1 MAGEWIR
8 KLWYTYTTEYYSAT
22 KGNASESV
30 LMRWMNLEPIIQSEV
45 RSKSGRERQMLYTNA
60 YTWNLERRHC
70 RSCMPISKGD
80 TDVKNR
86 FLDSEGEGEGG
97 MI

>member
-1 MAGEWIR
+1 M
-8 KLWYTYTTEYYSAT
+8 EYYSAT

-30 LMRWMNLEPIIQSEV
+30 LMRWMNLEPSIQSEV

-86 FLDSEGEGEGG
+86 FLDSVGDGEDG